1 MCVHKNHMQV
11 RIHLDEQTIC
21 NLQGMRTDRKKLGLS
36 RKKLS
41 ELTGINYASIA
52 DYEEGRCAPHLSRY
66 LLLAEI
72 FGWDIKDSV
81 NYIFANTTTKYDLK
95 KRARS
100 YGLSTE
106 ELSRLTNFS
115 QGTIENALYMQKL
128 GTLNGFAAILEV
140 IQDEERRSK
149 LTQELTR
156 KSKI

>member
-1 MCVHKNHMQV
+1 M
-11 RIHLDEQTIC
+11 
-21 NLQGMRTDRKKLGLS
+21 
-36 RKKLS
+36 
-41 ELTGINYASIA
+41 
-52 DYEEGRCAPHLSRY
+52 
-66 LLLAEI
+66 
-72 FGWDIKDSV
+72 
-81 NYIFANTTTKYDLK
+81 
-95 KRARS
+95 
-100 YGLSTE
+100 STE